1 MIEQEWALILA
12 RIQFAFTVSF
22 HFLFPAFSIGLASY
36 LAVLEGLWLKTG
48 QGVYANL
55 YRYWLKIF
63 AVVFG
68 MGVVSGIVMSYQFG
82 TNWSV
87 FSDRAGPVIG
97 PLMAYEVLTA
107 FFLEAGFLGVMLFG
121 VNKVGRKL
129 HFVATLAVAIGTF
142 ISAFWILSVNSW
154 MQTPVGYEIGE
165 NGQFL
170 PGDSWLT
177 IIFNPSFP
185 YRLVHTLL
193 AAYLTTAFIVGAVGA
208 WHLLK
213 DKRNPG
219 ARKMFSMAMWMAAIV
234 APMQIF
240 AGDMHGLNTLEHQPA
255 KVMAMEGHYESH
267 PDGAPLILFGIPN
280 SEQRRVDYAIEIPNA
295 SSLILKHDWN
305 APLAG
310 LDTIPDENEPPV
322 AIVFWAFRVMVGI
335 GFLMLAIGVFSLV
348 ARWRGK
354 LYDWPLLHRFALVMG
369 PSGLIAV
376 LAGWVVTEVGRQPFT
391 IYGVLRTADSASPL
405 DAPAV
410 AVSLL
415 AFVVVY
421 FAVFGMGIWYLLRL
435 MKKPPEAHE
444 PPLGHAPIRSA
455 GITPAVQVLS
465 ADGAIGEATGKEKA

>member
-1 MIEQEWALILA
+1 
-12 RIQFAFTVSF
+12 
-22 HFLFPAFSIGLASY
+22 
-36 LAVLEGLWLKTG
+36 
-48 QGVYANL
+48 
-55 YRYWLKIF
+55 
-63 AVVFG
+63 
-68 MGVVSGIVMSYQFG
+68 
-82 TNWSV
+82 
-87 FSDRAGPVIG
+87 
-97 PLMAYEVLTA
+97 MAYEVLTA

-121 VNKVGRKL
+121 INKVGRKL
-129 HFVATLAVAIGTF
+129 HFVATLAVAVGTF

-154 MQTPVGYEIGE
+154 MQTPVGFEMGE

-185 YRLVHTLL
+185 YRLAHTLL

-213 DKRNPG
+213 DKHNPG

-255 KVMAMEGHYESH
+255 KVMAMEGHYQSH

-280 SEQRRVDYAIEIPNA
+280 SEERRVDYAIEIPNA

-322 AIVFWAFRVMVGI
+322 AIVFWAFRIMVGI
-335 GFLMLAIGVFSLV
+335 GFLMLGVGIWSLI
-348 ARWRGK
+348 ARWRRK

-391 IYGVLRTADSASPL
+391 IYGLLRTADSASPL

-410 AVSLL
+410 AASLL

-421 FAVFGMGIWYLLRL
+421 FAVFGMGVGYLLGL

-455 GITPAVQVLS
+455 GITPAAQVLS
-465 ADGAIGEATGKEKA
+465 GDGAIGEATGKEKA

>member
-48 QGVYANL
+48 EGVYANL

-63 AVVFG
+63 AVVFA

-87 FSDRAGPVIG
+87 FSDKAGPVIG

-121 VNKVGRKL
+121 INKVGRKL
-129 HFVATLAVAIGTF
+129 HFVATLAVAVGTF
-142 ISAFWILSVNSW
+142 ISAFWILSVNRW
-154 MQTPVGYEIGE
+154 MQTPVGFEMGE

-170 PGDSWLT
+170 PGDSWLA

-213 DKRNPG
+213 DKHNPG

-234 APMQIF
+234 APLQIF

-267 PDGAPLILFGIPN
+267 PNGAPLILFGIPN
-280 SEQRRVDYAIEIPNA
+280 SEERRVDHAIEIPNA

-322 AIVFWAFRVMVGI
+322 AIVFWAFRIMVGI
-335 GFLMLAIGVFSLV
+335 GFLMLGVGLWSLI

-354 LYDWPLLHRFALVMG
+354 LYEWPLLHRFALVMG

-376 LAGWVVTEVGRQPFT
+376 LAGWVVTEAGRQPFT
-391 IYGVLRTADSASPL
+391 IYGLLRTSDSASPL

-410 AVSLL
+410 AASLL

-421 FAVFGMGIWYLLRL
+421 FVVFGMGVWYLLGL

-444 PPLGHAPIRSA
+444 PALGHAPIRSA
-455 GITPAVQVLS
+455 GITPAAQVLS
-465 ADGAIGEATGKEKA
+465 SDGAIGEATGKEKA